1 VKAPLTDKSG
11 AAAMRRPSSLA
22 GTARRDEGGARF
34 RDLLRKKFEHKTGE
48 GPRGARGSS
57 DAPDA
62 GGQLPPGLAIPH
74 SFASHLRPEGP
85 ARPIRPDSPPTLS
98 SPPGASASAASAD
111 RLLLGVG
118 PGGAEARL
126 AIGHGPLAGSE
137 IRVREGAGGLD
148 AAVLTKSESSRQTLI
163 SAMEEVARRLQGKGH
178 VLRLVAVAHQ
188 PRAAGNSADDRSD
201 SGDDDGAR

>member
-1 VKAPLTDKSG
+1 MKGPPTDKSG
-11 AAAMRRPSSLA
+11 AAATRKPSLLA
-22 GTARRDEGGARF
+22 GTARRDEAGARF
-34 RDLLRKKFEHKTGE
+34 RDLLHKKFEHRTGD

-57 DAPDA
+57 DATDA
-62 GGQLPPGLAIPH
+62 GGQLPPGLAVPH
-74 SFASHLRPEGP
+74 SFAAHLRPEGP
-85 ARPIRPDSPPTLS
+85 ARPSRPDSPPSLS
-98 SPPGASASAASAD
+98 SPPGAPASAD
-111 RLLLGVG
+111 RLLLGMG

-178 VLRLVAVAHQ
+178 VLRLAVGAHQ
-188 PRAAGNSADDRSD
+188 PRAAGNSADDGSHR
-201 SGDDDGAR
+201 GDEDGAR